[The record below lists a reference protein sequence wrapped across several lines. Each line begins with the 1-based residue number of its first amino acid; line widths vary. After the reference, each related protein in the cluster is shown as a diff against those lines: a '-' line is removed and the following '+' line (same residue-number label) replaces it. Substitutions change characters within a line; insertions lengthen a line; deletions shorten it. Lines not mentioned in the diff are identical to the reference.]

1 MKKNILKTLLLAVL
15 LPTASVA
22 QSDDA
27 SSISKTIDFA
37 TKQVGLETAAI
48 QKAKKPLNP
57 VTLNKKGEVSY
68 CSPYDWRSGFF
79 PGTLWYL
86 YELTGDEQW
95 AKQADT

>member
-1 MKKNILKTLLLAVL
+1 MKKNFLKTLLLAVL

-48 QKAKKPLNP
+48 QKPRN
-57 VTLNKKGEVSY
+57 
-68 CSPYDWRSGFF
+68 RSI
-79 PGTLWYL
+79 P
-86 YELTGDEQW
+86 
-95 AKQADT
+95 

>member
-1 MKKNILKTLLLAVL
+1 MKKNFLKTLLLAVL
-15 LPTASVA
+15 LPTAAVA

-68 CSPYDWRSGFF
+68 
-79 PGTLWYL
+79 
-86 YELTGDEQW
+86 
-95 AKQADT
+95 